1 MSAQRVSDNVLM
13 IDSPYHGRRGVLG
26 TYFVQAEKTLVVDP
40 GPASQ
45 IDGLLESLNR
55 LRVEKLD
62 IIALTHIHLDHAAGC
77 WRLLEAYPDA
87 MVYCHPR
94 GVEHMIDPMRIKA
107 AAEEAFGD
115 KILEY
120 GEIKGIPQEKI
131 VASMNGETLDLG
143 GVSLKVLWT
152 PGHSAHS
159 QSYYEPETRTVM
171 VGDTVGHTP
180 GNLGFFIPASP
191 PPYNPLQTLDS
202 LEKLIGLNPM
212 TLCIG
217 HFGFHQNA
225 TERIMSFSE
234 QVTLW
239 RDVIVKGVDEGLSLR
254 KMYDI
259 VKSKDPIVNMMVTV
273 NPESEGSVYSSIAGF
288 VSYAKWAKKENK

>member
-1 MSAQRVSDNVLM
+1 
-13 IDSPYHGRRGVLG
+13 
-26 TYFVQAEKTLVVDP
+26 
-40 GPASQ
+40 
-45 IDGLLESLNR
+45 
-55 LRVEKLD
+55 
-62 IIALTHIHLDHAAGC
+62 
-77 WRLLEAYPDA
+77 
-87 MVYCHPR
+87 
-94 GVEHMIDPMRIKA
+94 
-107 AAEEAFGD
+107 
-115 KILEY
+115 
-120 GEIKGIPQEKI
+120 
-131 VASMNGETLDLG
+131 
-143 GVSLKVLWT
+143 
-152 PGHSAHS
+152 
-159 QSYYEPETRTVM
+159 M

-191 PPYNPLQTLDS
+191 PPYNPVQTLDS